1 MKRSLPSMIAGALLV
16 LILLLYMITFQ
27 VRFTEVAVVRTF
39 GRSNPDDVITEPGLR
54 WKWPWPIQKDGENKL
69 ESLVRDNQKTV
80 ISKYNFANFV
90 STDPQELKYDQI
102 ESEILAAVSG
112 KAKELYGIRV
122 ESIGISKLA
131 LPTRITQTV
140 FEAMKKERQ

>member
-54 WKWPWPIQKDGENKL
+54 WKWPWPLQKVDKFDNRTHISINPGE
-69 ESLVRDNQKTV
+69 ET
-80 ISKYNFANFV
+80 
-90 STDPQELKYDQI
+90 
-102 ESEILAAVSG
+102 
-112 KAKELYGIRV
+112 
-122 ESIGISKLA
+122 
-131 LPTRITQTV
+131 PTRDSKNVIVTTAIGWKIDNPYTFSIV
-140 FEAMKKERQ
+140 CADKE